1 MAREFR
7 VDHDKLRDPQ
17 TITQENIKLFKEQG
31 LDIHRHEVERLE
43 DDPKIEKRVLR
54 VKNTKY
60 YGPWSKRG

>member
-7 VDHDKLRDPQ
+7 VDHEKISNPQ
-17 TITQENIKLFKEQG
+17 TITQENIRQFKEQD

-43 DDPKIEKRVLR
+43 DDPKIKQRVLR

-60 YGPWSKRG
+60 FGPWSKRS

>member
-7 VDHDKLRDPQ
+7 VDHDKLSDPQ
-17 TITQENIKLFKEQG
+17 TITQENIKAFKAQD

-43 DDPKIEKRVLR
+43 DDHDKKQRVYR

-60 YGPWSKRG
+60 FGNWSHRG